1 LRLALH
7 ALRLALHALRLAGA
21 VMARNVGGPGVPES
35 VARSLSHAA
44 PRSYWL
50 DQPDAPEPL
59 PALAGRTT
67 ADLAIVGG
75 GFTGLWTALLAR
87 ERDPSRDVVVL
98 EARTAGWAASGR
110 NGGFCSA
117 SLTHGLANG
126 LERFGGQM
134 PLLERLGEENLRE
147 IGETVAKHDIDC
159 DFSLTGELSVAT
171 APWQLSGLTAYVS
184 AARALGQ
191 DVEVLD
197 ASGICREL
205 YSPLFLGGLRTA
217 GGNALV
223 EPGRLAWGLRRACL
237 QAGVRVYEHTPV
249 LSLTPG
255 SGVRAG
261 GRGGGGAGRAGLEL
275 TTPYG
280 RVRAG
285 QVALGTGAFGPLL
298 RRIANYV
305 IPVWDYVLMTEPLS
319 AAQLASLGW
328 RDRRGASDMGNQF
341 HYFRLTRDNRV
352 LWGAYDAVY
361 YNGGRIRE
369 ELSWRPATFAKLA
382 SHFFATFPQ
391 LEGASFSHAWGGVI
405 DTCSR
410 FCAFF
415 GTAHHGRLAYAAGY
429 TGLGV
434 GASRFGAQVML
445 DMLAGA
451 DTERTRLAMVRS
463 KPVPFPPEPLRS
475 AVVQMTRSSLARADR
490 NDGRR
495 DVWLRLL
502 DRLGL
507 GFDS

>member
-1 LRLALH
+1 MSMLQPQRNA
-7 ALRLALHALRLAGA
+7 A
-21 VMARNVGGPGVPES
+21 VPGPIG
-35 VARSLSHAA
+35 RSLANAA
-44 PRSYWL
+44 PRSFWL
-50 DQPDAPEPL
+50 DHPDAPAPS
-59 PALAGRTT
+59 PALAGSVT

-87 ERDPSRDVVVL
+87 QRDPSREVVIL

-117 SLTHGLANG
+117 SLTHGLSNG
-126 LERFGGQM
+126 MERFAGELA
-134 PLLERLGEENLRE
+134 LLERLGAENLRE
-147 IGETVAKHDIDC
+147 IGETVAKHEIDC
-159 DFSLTGELSVAT
+159 DFSLCGELSVAT
-171 APWQLSGLTAYVS
+171 AAWQLEGLAEYAE

-197 ASGICREL
+197 APGVRREL
-205 YSPLFLGGLRTA
+205 NSPLFVGGLRHT

-237 QAGVRVYEHTPV
+237 EAGVRVYEHTPV
-249 LSLTPG
+249 QSLT
-255 SGVRAG
+255 SA
-261 GRGGGGAGRAGLEL
+261 GAGLNL

-280 RVRAG
+280 SVRAG
-285 QVALGTGAFGPLL
+285 QVALGTGAFRPLL
-298 RRIANYV
+298 RRIANFV
-305 IPVWDYVLMTEPLS
+305 IPVWDYVLVTEPLS
-319 AAQLASLGW
+319 AAQLASVGW

-341 HYFRLTRDNRV
+341 HYFRLTRDNRI
-352 LWGAYDAVY
+352 LWGGYDAVY
-361 YNGGRIRE
+361 YNGGKIRDE
-369 ELSWRPATFAKLA
+369 QASRPATFAKLA

-391 LEGASFSHAWGGVI
+391 LEGVSFTHAWGGVI

-415 GTAHHGRLAYAAGY
+415 GTAHGGRLAYVAGY

-434 GASRFGAQVML
+434 GATRFGAQVML
-445 DMLAGA
+445 DLLAGA

-463 KPVPFPPEPLRS
+463 KPVPFPPEPMRS
-475 AVVQMTRSSLARADR
+475 AVIQLTRSSLARADR

>member
-1 LRLALH
+1 MCGKACLTGFPMRKSV
-7 ALRLALHALRLAGA
+7 
-21 VMARNVGGPGVPES
+21 VMMTSDEPVPVPVG
-35 VARSLSHAA
+35 RSLAHAA
-44 PRSYWL
+44 PLSFWL
-50 DQPDAPEPL
+50 DQPDAPEPR
-59 PALAGRTT
+59 PALAGRAA

-87 ERDPSRDVVVL
+87 ERDPSLDVVVL

-126 LERFGGQM
+126 LKRFGGEM
-134 PLLERLGEENLRE
+134 PLLERLGAENLRE

-171 APWQLSGLTAYVS
+171 APWQLAGLEEHAL

-197 ASGICREL
+197 AAGVRREL
-205 YSPLFLGGLRTA
+205 DSPLFTGGLRTA

-237 QAGVRVYEHTPV
+237 EAGVRIYEHTPV
-249 LSLTPG
+249 RSLTSGAG
-255 SGVRAG
+255 SGSG
-261 GRGGGGAGRAGLEL
+261 SGAAGLEL
-275 TTPYG
+275 ATPYG

-285 QVALGTGAFGPLL
+285 TVALGTGAFGPLL
-298 RRIANYV
+298 RRISNYV
-305 IPVWDYVLMTEPLS
+305 IPVWDYVLVTEPLS
-319 AAQLASLGW
+319 GAQLASLGW

-341 HYFRLTRDNRV
+341 HYFRLTRDNRI
-352 LWGAYDAVY
+352 LWGGYDAVY

-369 ELSWRPATFAKLA
+369 EQASRPATFATLA

-391 LEGASFSHAWGGVI
+391 LEGISFTHAWGGVI

-415 GTAHHGRLAYAAGY
+415 GTAYRGRLAYAAGY

-434 GASRFGAQVML
+434 GATRFGAQMML
-445 DMLAGA
+445 DLPAGA
-451 DTERTRLAMVRS
+451 DTERTRLAMARS

-495 DVWLRLL
+495 DAWLRLL